1 VKFSF
6 EGVTYFKTLDMKR
19 NTWNVSDETGNIVGE
34 LIDTIYD
41 SWIYWNDDY
50 WEERH
55 HRHDDYTCPE

>member
-41 SWIYWNDDY
+41 SWIY
-50 WEERH
+50 
-55 HRHDDYTCPE
+55 